1 MSDTSSISRLTWND
15 HRDDTFSDYYLFNS
29 MTMSFLQELP
39 SYRSIVRRR
48 TSILGRDKSGGTLL
62 KPASSESRSYLE
74 VGRSEKEHLGN
85 QSIRKYALNISE
97 KRRLREIREA
107 QVKYLSD
114 WDQWKQYSTKSW
126 KRFIEEAKE
135 VASHLELWKNDIRSI
150 EGKFGTGIQ
159 SYFSFLRFLVILN
172 LVIFIIIFLFILLP
186 IFLTKYKITD
196 STFLI
201 VPSNEVDIR
210 CKVYPVNSTGLI
222 YFYTYMID
230 LLSGTGF
237 LEWTSL
243 FYGHYTVDGIKFKEF
258 TYDLPLAYLL
268 STVAYLAL
276 SLLWIVKRSVEGFKQ
291 NLVQSEEQ
299 YQSYCNK
306 IFAGWDFCITD
317 QSSAKLKH
325 SSIQYELKT
334 DLEEER
340 IRQKVAQRTPE
351 ETLRIYS
358 LRLLLNALVITVL
371 AACFYAIYAATV
383 FSQENMK
390 KEINKM
396 VFGENLLILYLPSIV
411 ITLANFIT
419 PLVFSKIIH
428 YEDYSPAFEIRLT
441 LLRCVFVRLATI
453 CVLVFTL
460 VSKIT
465 FCDNEDCRVCGYNHK
480 VYPCWENQFGQ
491 EMYKLTIFDLIIN
504 LAVTVFIEFPRKLL
518 VTSCSSW
525 RLIRYWGQQEFAIP
539 DNVLGIVYA
548 QTICWIGSFFS
559 PLLPAIATVKFI
571 IIFYVKEISLMH
583 TCRPSTRPFRAS
595 NSNFFFLL
603 VLLIGLTLAFIPLG
617 ITMTH
622 IPSSKACGPFTNYN
636 TSWEVVPKT
645 VSTFPS
651 PLQALT
657 RSITSEAFAVPFFI
671 VICLIMFYFIALA
684 GAHKR
689 VVVQLRQ
696 QLAMESRDKHY
707 LIRKLTTVQEEL
719 RNCPI

>member
-1 MSDTSSISRLTWND
+1 MDESISTYYTHLTVPRED
-15 HRDDTFSDYYLFNS
+15 EHRHLN
-29 MTMSFLQELP
+29 MTFLQELP

-48 TSILGRDKSGGTLL
+48 ASILGRDKTRGSLL
-62 KPASSESRSYLE
+62 KPASSDHKAHLE
-74 VGRSEKEHLGN
+74 IGKLEKEHVGS
-85 QSIRKYALNISE
+85 QSIRKYALDISE
-97 KRRLREIREA
+97 KRRLREIQEA
-107 QVKYLSD
+107 QIKYLSD

-126 KRFIEEAKE
+126 KKFIEETKE
-135 VASHLELWKNDIRSI
+135 LASHLELWRNDLRSI

-159 SYFSFLRFLVILN
+159 AYFAFLRFLVILN

-186 IFLTKYKITD
+186 IILTKYKITD

-201 VPSNEVDIR
+201 IPSSEIDLR
-210 CKVYPVNSTGLI
+210 CKVYTMNSTGLI

-243 FYGHYTVDGIKFKEF
+243 FYGHYTVDGIKFKTF

-268 STVAYLAL
+268 STIAYMSL

-291 NLVQSEEQ
+291 NLVRSEEQ

-317 QSSAKLKH
+317 QTTARLKH
-325 SSIQYELKT
+325 SSILYELKT

-340 IRQKVAQRTPE
+340 IRQKIAERTPE

-358 LRLLLNALVITVL
+358 LRLLLNTVVVAFL
-371 AACFYAIYAATV
+371 ASCFYSIYVATV
-383 FSQENMK
+383 FSQEHMK

-411 ITLANFIT
+411 ITMANFIT
-419 PLVFSKIIH
+419 PLIFSRIIH

-441 LLRCVFVRLATI
+441 LLRCVFMRLATI
-453 CVLVFTL
+453 CVLVLTL
-460 VSKIT
+460 GSKIT
-465 FCDNEDCRVCGYNHK
+465 YCDNEDCRVCGYNHK
-480 VYPCWENQFGQ
+480 LYPCWENQVGQ
-491 EMYKLTIFDLIIN
+491 EMYKLMIFDLIIN
-504 LAVTVFIEFPRKLL
+504 LAVTIFIEFPRKLL
-518 VTSCSSW
+518 VTHCSNW
-525 RLIRYWGQQEFAIP
+525 KLIRCWGQQEFAIP
-539 DNVLGIVYA
+539 DNVLGIVYG

-571 IIFYVKEISLMH
+571 IIFYVKEISLMY

-603 VLLIGLTLAFIPLG
+603 VLLIGLSLAFIPLG
-617 ITMTH
+617 ISMTH
-622 IPSSKACGPFTNYN
+622 IPSSKACGPFTNFN
-636 TSWEVVPKT
+636 TSWDAIPKT
-645 VSTFPS
+645 VSTFPVA
-651 PLQALT
+651 LQTLVHAV
-657 RSITSEAFAVPFFI
+657 TSEAFAVPFFI

-696 QLAMESRDKHY
+696 QLAVESRDKHY
-707 LIRKLTTVQEEL
+707 LVRRLTELQEET
-719 RNCPI
+719 RNRPS